1 MLVDIRS
8 YWNSTLDF
16 ILCYSY
22 SYKILGVKKNI
33 NVNWTWWITNWRILK
48 NKSILHPS
56 IHPSILPS
64 WCNDGCCLYLAKKTL
79 VFVNTPPSFLQKN
92 WKFFMQGKRM
102 VWMANSYV
110 DGKFSSLPSK
120 IYYGCMV
127 NLPCSMDLWGFCA
140 WVHPYHGGFTMDGP
154 MHTASQVLTTKLM
167 YGWAQTYE
175 APCMMGGA

>member
-1 MLVDIRS
+1 
-8 YWNSTLDF
+8 
-16 ILCYSY
+16 
-22 SYKILGVKKNI
+22 
-33 NVNWTWWITNWRILK
+33 
-48 NKSILHPS
+48 
-56 IHPSILPS
+56 
-64 WCNDGCCLYLAKKTL
+64 
-79 VFVNTPPSFLQKN
+79 
-92 WKFFMQGKRM
+92 M